1 MWTDCDCDCDCS
13 CCCPPRVWV
22 LCPAPPSPLRCSDS
36 TANSASHF
44 IVNVRIWSAHC
55 AVAYIAI
62 IIIMLR
68 LIPHP
73 IPTHTIPAIPTHHI
87 RHRHPSLMLHYV
99 LHPSITAHVSNIV
112 EPFGG
117 RVESAKLFWDAD
129 GQGFPHTP
137 NILAHPSHIYIY
149 IYLPVCVCVCRGC
162 LASPSTREGINAS
175 LKCSDFIKNVAG
187 ISIRLDKNMNSKT
200 AHWGITVSCT
210 RVKLHEFTRQT
221 DRQKHRHR
229 HRLWLGNAED
239 VRWAV
244 IGLAG
249 IRLNIYGNLLHS
261 ELKSFKNV
269 TDVALI

>member
-1 MWTDCDCDCDCS
+1 MVSSLCS
-13 CCCPPRVWV
+13 RLYCHYHHHV
-22 LCPAPPSPLRCSDS
+22 AINTPS
-36 TANSASHF
+36 
-44 IVNVRIWSAHC
+44 
-55 AVAYIAI
+55 
-62 IIIMLR
+62 
-68 LIPHP
+68 HP
-73 IPTHTIPAIPTHHI
+73 IPYQPTHPNPSYTTPF
-87 RHRHPSLMLHYV
+87 PSLMLHYV

-129 GQGFPHTP
+129 GQGYPHTP
-137 NILAHPSHIYIY
+137 NILAHLY
-149 IYLPVCVCVCRGC
+149 IYLPVCVCLSLSVCLCVCWGC

-221 DRQKHRHR
+221 ETPTQTQTHR
-229 HRLWLGNAED
+229 LGNAED